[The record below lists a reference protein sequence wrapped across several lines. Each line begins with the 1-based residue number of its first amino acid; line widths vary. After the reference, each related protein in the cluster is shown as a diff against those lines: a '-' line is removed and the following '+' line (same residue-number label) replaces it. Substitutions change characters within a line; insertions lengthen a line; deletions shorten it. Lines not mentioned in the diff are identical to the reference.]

1 MGRYYDTDRRGG
13 WMAARLPD
21 WEQAPHVCV
30 LVRGRAALPPG
41 RHMLRL
47 SAGGYYYAWLDG
59 KWLGQGPAPAG
70 EGCRYFQEYP
80 VEGGRTVTVALKVRP
95 SLPTSKISTLGQ
107 ATESSFSCSTAW
119 A

>member
-47 SAGGYYYAWLDG
+47 SAGGY
-59 KWLGQGPAPAG
+59 
-70 EGCRYFQEYP
+70 
-80 VEGGRTVTVALKVRP
+80 
-95 SLPTSKISTLGQ
+95 
-107 ATESSFSCSTAW
+107 
-119 A
+119 